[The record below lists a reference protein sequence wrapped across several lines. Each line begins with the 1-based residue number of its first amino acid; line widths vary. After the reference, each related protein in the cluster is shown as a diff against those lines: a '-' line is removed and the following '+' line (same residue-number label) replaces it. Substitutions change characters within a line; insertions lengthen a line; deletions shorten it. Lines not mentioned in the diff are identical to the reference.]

1 MQMMGAELYFAPRVV
16 RSGNIGSTKACQEE
30 INNAIAVKKALRTS
44 KRIQKLTSRAARK
57 VQPGDATV
65 DAGALSPQDREI
77 RETQRDFIKNC
88 DWWRYAGEEQ
98 QESVLQIIVML
109 RDGRVT
115 PAEYRVAIKSIAEIV
130 RGPKISGP
138 QYYRPEAHPWKLSG
152 GW

>member
-1 MQMMGAELYFAPRVV
+1 MSRAELYFEPRVV
-16 RSGNIGSTKACQEE
+16 RSGTIGSTKASQDE
-30 INNAIAVKKALRTS
+30 INNAIAVESELRTS
-44 KRIQKLTSRAARK
+44 KRVKKLTSRPAKKYRAND
-57 VQPGDATV
+57 VS
-65 DAGALSPQDREI
+65 ALSQTDSEVI
-77 RETQRDFIKNC
+77 ETQRAFIQNC
-88 DWWRYAGEEQ
+88 DWWRHAREEQ

-138 QYYRPEAHPWKLSG
+138 QYYRPEAHPWKLPG